1 MLILSIIKSVRM
13 IDNNTL
19 KIYFIDNSTITATNT
34 DDDGVIINKQII
46 NSVSWSNIVSSND
59 ILTYWDMLVRMS
71 HIIKK
76 EVCKLVFLQTETR

>member
-1 MLILSIIKSVRM
+1 MLILSIVKSVRM

-19 KIYFIDNSTITATNT
+19 KIYFNDNSTITATNT
-34 DDDGVIINKQII
+34 DDDGVAINKQVI

-71 HIIKK
+71 HIVKK
-76 EVCKLVFLQTETR
+76 EVCK

>member
-46 NSVSWSNIVSSND
+46 NSVSGSNIVSSND

-76 EVCKLVFLQTETR
+76 EVCK

>member
-1 MLILSIIKSVRM
+1 MLILSIVKSVRM

-19 KIYFIDNSTITATNT
+19 KIYFNDNSTITATNT
-34 DDDGVIINKQII
+34 DDDGVTINKQVI

-76 EVCKLVFLQTETR
+76 EVCK

>member
-19 KIYFIDNSTITATNT
+19 KIYFNDNSTITATNT
-34 DDDGVIINKQII
+34 DDDGVTINKQVI

-76 EVCKLVFLQTETR
+76 EVCK

>member
-19 KIYFIDNSTITATNT
+19 KIYFNDNSTITATNT
-34 DDDGVIINKQII
+34 DDDGVIINKQVI

-76 EVCKLVFLQTETR
+76 EVCK

>member
-1 MLILSIIKSVRM
+1 MLILSIVKSVRM

-19 KIYFIDNSTITATNT
+19 KIYFNDNSTITATNT
-34 DDDGVIINKQII
+34 DDDGVTINKQVI

-71 HIIKK
+71 HIVKK
-76 EVCKLVFLQTETR
+76 EVCK